1 MEVNNYWRFWS
12 YPSEEEN
19 SDVSSEGREQELS
32 DNEHTVLRIGA
43 TTNSKSA
50 LERLLRANK
59 IVSCVVP

>member
-1 MEVNNYWRFWS
+1 MS

-19 SDVSSEGREQELS
+19 RDVSSEGREQELS